1 MDNSPVIQGMAHHV
15 WTERPVLRPDSC
27 AIDAH
32 GRRHPLSWAI
42 AEDPDGSVRL
52 NATLPETVPIARV
65 KATLTNRIAQSP
77 GARWVRFFGSDLCSV
92 FGISRLDRRSLGKLR
107 ELRGDHQWVTS
118 LGTKLPGHA
127 SHLVAA
133 IVDAAQPTLADTILF
148 GFLPD
153 NANRSEATFQLM
165 ADGSIEVSFWYDN
178 TGVQTF
184 TNDMIVLRGSYS
196 EVIAAYAEGLR
207 AHLDL
212 PQRESS
218 SARVTNLCLWASLAK
233 MVRVNDLQDQI
244 QLISDMGQLPG
255 MNGLLPIDYITA
267 DDSVWD
273 TQGDFSC
280 RHFLRGGSFPTFQDL
295 VRWSQRMGVA
305 VELWWSPFEAA
316 EGARTVKQH
325 PDLFVRSGGKPY
337 PLPGQMRSMLYG
349 GKHLLD
355 CLPARICLFDI
366 RKEKVLA
373 YLGQRAE
380 AIVSQFGVTRVKL
393 DFLHWTLHPIFLQ
406 HNTGKT
412 RVELARRAIQSLVD
426 GVKRAARA
434 IGREDDVEI
443 LLGQAPLTAFLGLN
457 AEKLRVRFS
466 DDALPAPIWRTPIP
480 PWTRVNWLLEKLHH
494 KYPNPCF
501 WWNEATRAIQRAPL
515 LAGVCEPFADS
526 AMLEL
531 KRCGVHPN
539 LAKAFVLKTLAPQPW
554 VRTLSIAN
562 DLRELSREGL
572 RNVAE
577 LLKAM
582 KTDRW
587 QDLPAV
593 GSMPALDQT
602 P

>member
-1 MDNSPVIQGMAHHV
+1 MDNSPIIKEATHNMS
-15 WTERPVLRPDSC
+15 TERPILRPDSC
-27 AIDAH
+27 AIDAR
-32 GRRHPLSWAI
+32 GRGHPFRWVIVANV
-42 AEDPDGSVRL
+42 DGSVRL
-52 NATLPETVPIARV
+52 HATLPETMPIACV
-65 KATLTNRIAQSP
+65 KATFTNGIAPSP
-77 GARWVRFFGSDLCSV
+77 SARWVRFFGSDLCSV
-92 FGISRLDRRSLGKLR
+92 FGMARLDQRSLGKLR

-118 LGTKLPGHA
+118 LGTKLPGYA

-133 IVDAAQPTLADTILF
+133 IVDAAQPTSADTILF

-153 NANRSEATFQLM
+153 SANRSEATLQLM
-165 ADGSIEVSFWYDN
+165 ADGSVEVSFWYDN
-178 TGVQTF
+178 TGGQTF
-184 TNDMIVLRGSYS
+184 ANDMIVLRGAYS
-196 EVIAAYAEGLR
+196 EVIAAYAERLR

-212 PQRESS
+212 PQRESC

-233 MVRVNDLQDQI
+233 MVRVSDLQDQI
-244 QLISDMGQLPG
+244 QLIRDMGQLPG

-280 RHFLRGGSFPTFQDL
+280 RHFLRGGPFPTFRDFVQ
-295 VRWSQRMGVA
+295 WSQRMGVA

-316 EGARTVKQH
+316 EGAQTVKQH
-325 PDLFVRSGGKPY
+325 PELFVSSGSKPY
-337 PLPGQMRSMLYG
+337 RLHGQMRSMLYG

-355 CLPARICLFDI
+355 CLPDRICLFDI

-380 AIVSQFGVTRVKL
+380 AIVSEFGVTRVKL
-393 DFLHWTLHPIFLQ
+393 DFLHLTLHPIFLQ

-412 RVELARRAIQSLVD
+412 RVELARQAIQTIID
-426 GVKRAARA
+426 GLKRGARA
-434 IGREDDVEI
+434 LGKEDEVEI
-443 LLGQAPLTAFLGLN
+443 LLGQAPLTALLGLR
-457 AEKLRVRFS
+457 AGTLRVRFS

-480 PWTRVNWLLEKLHH
+480 AWTRVNWLLEKLHH

-501 WWNEATRAIQRAPL
+501 WWNEAIRATQRAPL

-531 KRCGVHPN
+531 KRYGVHPD
-539 LAKAFVLKTLAPQPW
+539 LAKAFVLRTLAPQPW
-554 VRTLSIAN
+554 VRTFSIAN

-593 GSMPALDQT
+593 GNTPALDQT